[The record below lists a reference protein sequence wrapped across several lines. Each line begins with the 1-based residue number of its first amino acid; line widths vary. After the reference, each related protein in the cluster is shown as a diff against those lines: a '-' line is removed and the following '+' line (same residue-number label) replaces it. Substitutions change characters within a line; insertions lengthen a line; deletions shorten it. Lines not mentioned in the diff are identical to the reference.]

1 MFNPKSDYTLNKMD
15 PKAIVYIGSEGA
27 LVRLTL
33 EDFASPEEFQ
43 RWKEWS
49 DSDYHKIDNADVTF
63 YKHALSLHGLSEQV
77 MAVQSPEELLIMLQE
92 QQEHEKLCRLVME
105 GVDSCL
111 TQPQCRR
118 LYLHCIYGL
127 TVRQIA
133 SLEGTTHQGIVKS
146 IKAAKKNI
154 EKFLADKVAKTPF

>member
-15 PKAIVYIGSEGA
+15 PKAIVYIDSEGA

-63 YKHALSLHGLSEQV
+63 YKHTLSLHGLSEQV

-92 QQEHEKLCRLVME
+92 
-105 GVDSCL
+105 
-111 TQPQCRR
+111 
-118 LYLHCIYGL
+118 
-127 TVRQIA
+127 
-133 SLEGTTHQGIVKS
+133 
-146 IKAAKKNI
+146 
-154 EKFLADKVAKTPF
+154 

>member
-1 MFNPKSDYTLNKMD
+1 MRVSQPALRFDAAPVPSTNETEENTMFNPKSDYTLNKMD
-15 PKAIVYIGSEGA
+15 PKAIVYIDSEGA

-92 QQEHEKLCRLVME
+92 
-105 GVDSCL
+105 
-111 TQPQCRR
+111 
-118 LYLHCIYGL
+118 
-127 TVRQIA
+127 
-133 SLEGTTHQGIVKS
+133 
-146 IKAAKKNI
+146 
-154 EKFLADKVAKTPF
+154 